1 MVLVQ
6 PAWDATPSGPTGIAR
21 YNQAMKSTR
30 IRLAVSILLAS
41 TGAAL
46 LILTAWPLP
55 KRTLTSPFPPAYSL
69 DYPGMQ
75 PVLLERENT
84 IVIPEKL
91 RAGQAGIVKF
101 TSLGIKTDTAIS
113 NGQADTPS
121 ALLEARLE
129 IPGMR
134 VNPGDSVFQ
143 PVADGVDLHYS
154 WEILAEDRGIYQGT
168 LWIYLLVPVNG
179 DQQIDRRPVQAL
191 PFEVETSGLS
201 FAGLKVIRIAALIL
215 LVLAGITFLKGKY
228 LSHAAR

>member
-1 MVLVQ
+1 
-6 PAWDATPSGPTGIAR
+6 
-21 YNQAMKSTR
+21 MKSTR

-91 RAGQAGIVKF
+91 RAGQTGIVKF
-101 TSLGIKTDTAIS
+101 SSLGIKTDSAIS

-129 IPGMR
+129 IPGMG
-134 VNPGDSVFQ
+134 VNPGDSVYQ

-154 WEILAEDRGIYQGT
+154 WEIQAEDRGIYQGT
-168 LWIYLLVPVNG
+168 LWLYLLVPVNG

-215 LVLAGITFLKGKY
+215 LVLAGITLLKGKY

>member
-1 MVLVQ
+1 
-6 PAWDATPSGPTGIAR
+6 
-21 YNQAMKSTR
+21 MKSTR
-30 IRLAVSILLAS
+30 VRLAVSILLAS

-101 TSLGIKTDTAIS
+101 TSLGIKTDAAIIE
-113 NGQADTPS
+113 GQADTPS

-154 WEILAEDRGIYQGT
+154 WEILADVNGVYQGT

-191 PFEVETSGLS
+191 PFEVET
-201 FAGLKVIRIAALIL
+201 AGIPSTGVKVLHIAACIL
-215 LVLAGITFLKGKY
+215 FVLAGITLLKGKY
-228 LSHAAR
+228 TSTTAH